1 MKRRALALL
10 AAAALVAGCAPEPRP
25 LSTVEAERLAM
36 IRYTA
41 YESKILGLRA
51 RVPTPGGALV
61 LDGRVDVAEHVGYAT
76 LRTEG
81 RDDDASTGLLQWSL
95 GKVAFNG
102 KRSVAPIDPPPL
114 EGWQLRPMQTS
125 GSELDGVLRLLLNL
139 GADRPENAQLLRQST
154 ARWVGSEDVRGKRV
168 DVFEGPR
175 AAGGEARLKYWVD
188 GDGRLHRVQ
197 ARMGESQ
204 EPAVVDLVPG
214 GAPIA
219 ALPPLTG

>member
-1 MKRRALALL
+1 MRRRALA
-10 AAAALVAGCAPEPRP
+10 ALVAVALLSGCTAEPRP
-25 LSTVEAERLAM
+25 LSAVEAERLAM

-41 YESKILGLRA
+41 YEAKILGVRA
-51 RVPTPGGALV
+51 RVPAPGGALV

-81 RDDDASTGLLQWSL
+81 RDDDASAGLLQWSL

-102 KRSVAPIDPPPL
+102 TRSAAPVDPPPV

-125 GSELDGVLRLLLNL
+125 GSELDGVLRLVLNL
-139 GADRPENAQLLRQST
+139 GSDRPENAQLLQQST

-175 AAGGEARLKYWVD
+175 ASGGGSRLKYWVD

-197 ARMGESQ
+197 ARMGENQ

-214 GAPIA
+214 GAPIT
-219 ALPPLTG
+219 ALAPLTG